1 MYQRMSVAE
10 LDAELSEYAE
20 DLASK
25 WWWFLGF
32 GIISVLIGLWILFW
46 TDWREDPDAVVLFFG
61 IVLLVWGA
69 FRLISGF
76 VWYGEGKW
84 WLMLSGAFGIA
95 LGIATLVWPDPTL
108 LVVASLIA
116 LWLFVTG
123 ALNII
128 AGLFQKREPRW
139 AYVVWGVVGLFLG
152 VWAWNREVVTLLAV
166 IFFIGLGFLLSGIME
181 IIVSFQVKSLP
192 QAYQKARDEAYTQLN
207 TLADLHAKG
216 VLTDE
221 EYAREKAKVLIG

>member
-10 LDAELSEYAE
+10 LDAELSEYVE

-32 GIISVLIGLWILFW
+32 GIVSVLIGLWILFW

-61 IVLLVWGA
+61 IVLIVWGG
-69 FRLISGF
+69 FRFIGGL
-76 VWYGEGKW
+76 VWYGNGKW
-84 WLMLSGAFGIA
+84 WLMLSGALGIG

-108 LVVASLIA
+108 LVVASLVA
-116 LWLFVTG
+116 LWLIVTG

-139 AYVVWGVVGLFLG
+139 WYVVWGAVALFLG
-152 VWAWNREVVTLLAV
+152 IWAWNREVATLLAV

-181 IIVSFQVKSLP
+181 IIISFQVKHLP
-192 QAYQKARDEAYTQLN
+192 EAYQQARDDAYTQLN